1 MSSSRPGRRTAAR
14 LLAHGRTSGTQ
25 RSYADKWAKFVHFCT
40 TVQREAG
47 FRSLCPLPAKPA
59 TVVCYIAWLSEQGI
73 KEKSLN
79 PYKSAINQTHS
90 DMGLRK
96 PAEGDQLRLLR
107 KGYAELEGH
116 GVDPVA
122 RVPVPAAA
130 IDEVLD
136 LGLRTDEMPVLR
148 ACAAVVLAF
157 AFFHRGDTG
166 HKLLARH
173 ISVHAHGISISPR
186 AKTLPLNVAYPLTR
200 FESARFDPESRVWR
214 LLKKWQDYAKT
225 YQKPDSSFWA
235 LPRETA
241 KRFPATIID
250 TWLKSCLLAVGR
262 KPQPGEKYSGHSLR
276 KGGASAANAVGVQLP
291 AIMAFG
297 VWKSLAAAQLYIS
310 PLVTA
315 DLAAFRFFGWMLPRT
330 FAELQGQA

>member
-1 MSSSRPGRRTAAR
+1 MSSSRPGHRTAAR

-47 FRSLCPLPAKPA
+47 CRSLCPLPAKPS
-59 TVVCYIAWLSEQGI
+59 TVVCYIAWLSEQKI

-79 PYKSAINQTHS
+79 PYKSAINQAHS
-90 DMGLRK
+90 DMGYRK

-107 KGYAELEGH
+107 KGYAALEGH

>member
-1 MSSSRPGRRTAAR
+1 MT
-14 LLAHGRTSGTQ
+14 
-25 RSYADKWAKFVHFCT
+25 
-40 TVQREAG
+40 
-47 FRSLCPLPAKPA
+47 
-59 TVVCYIAWLSEQGI
+59 
-73 KEKSLN
+73 
-79 PYKSAINQTHS
+79 
-90 DMGLRK
+90 
-96 PAEGDQLRLLR
+96 
-107 KGYAELEGH
+107 
-116 GVDPVA
+116 

-130 IDEVLD
+130 IDEILD
-136 LGLRTDEMPVLR
+136 LGLRTDDMTVLR
-148 ACAAVVLAF
+148 ECAAVVLTF

-166 HKLLARH
+166 HNKLLAKH
-173 ISVHAHGISISPR
+173 NSVHAHGISISPR
-186 AKTLPLNVAYPLTR
+186 AKTLPLDVAYPLTR
-200 FESARFDPESRVWR
+200 SESAQFDPESRVWR
-214 LLKKWQDYAKT
+214 LLKKWQDYAMT
-225 YQKPDSSFWA
+225 YQKPESSVWA

-250 TWLKSCLLAVGR
+250 TWLKSCLLAVGK

-276 KGGASAANAVGVQLP
+276 KGGASAANAIGVQLP

>member
-1 MSSSRPGRRTAAR
+1 M
-14 LLAHGRTSGTQ
+14 
-25 RSYADKWAKFVHFCT
+25 
-40 TVQREAG
+40 
-47 FRSLCPLPAKPA
+47 
-59 TVVCYIAWLSEQGI
+59 
-73 KEKSLN
+73 
-79 PYKSAINQTHS
+79 
-90 DMGLRK
+90 
-96 PAEGDQLRLLR
+96 
-107 KGYAELEGH
+107 
-116 GVDPVA
+116 
-122 RVPVPAAA
+122 
-130 IDEVLD
+130 
-136 LGLRTDEMPVLR
+136 
-148 ACAAVVLAF
+148 
-157 AFFHRGDTG
+157 
-166 HKLLARH
+166 
-173 ISVHAHGISISPR
+173 HAHGISISPR

-225 YQKPDSSFWA
+225 YQKLDSSFWA

-276 KGGASAANAVGVQLP
+276 KGGASAANAIGVQLP